1 MRILAVIPCYN
12 EEKNIVKTVE
22 NIKKEKI
29 DYVVIND
36 GSKDR
41 SLEVLKNNKINHINL
56 NNNVGIGGVMQTG
69 YKYALYN
76 NYDIVVQFDGDGQHD
91 ASYINK
97 ITKPII
103 EKKANLVIGSRFVGE
118 ESEFKSTKMRRL
130 GINLY
135 KELASDTFTI
145 LGAGGAYLKC
155 SNYKLFLEHNVPSS
169 VLVPP
174 HYNYDLILKGHS
186 HFFKFKE
193 NRNVF
198 RVASCSNL
206 QPNSYS
212 FGFYAPG
219 FATLS
224 TTDGLVIEGYNFI
237 KDETVHTLTLKIKD

>member
-36 GSKDR
+36 GSKDK

-69 YKYALYN
+69 YKYALHN

-130 GINLY
+130 GINL
-135 KELASDTFTI
+135 
-145 LGAGGAYLKC
+145 
-155 SNYKLFLEHNVPSS
+155 
-169 VLVPP
+169 
-174 HYNYDLILKGHS
+174 
-186 HFFKFKE
+186 
-193 NRNVF
+193 
-198 RVASCSNL
+198 
-206 QPNSYS
+206 
-212 FGFYAPG
+212 
-219 FATLS
+219 LS
-224 TTDGLVIEGYNFI
+224 LLLRLMTKREI
-237 KDETVHTLTLKIKD
+237 KDMTSGFRAADKSVIKIFAEKYPYEYPEPVTNLALAKSNCKILEIPVRMKEREHGKSSISKLKSIYYMVNVILLFFIVLISKGDDFNA